1 MAEESKAVRVAR
13 EYREQLARNEDE
25 ALRRMARYWVK
36 MENELEPQ
44 FIALAQQVKELQD
57 AGRSVPPQYIYNL
70 NRYQQM
76 MADIMKEIPEYE
88 SQAVSLITHYQE
100 ENFIL
105 GLDSASAVIRASK
118 PSDAIWNKVGKDAA
132 ETMAGFAGNGAPLAE
147 LLQRDYGDIGAKI
160 TDALVSG
167 IGLGKG
173 AFSVAKDM
181 RDAMGMEYNRS
192 VRIAR
197 TEINRAYRIAN
208 ADQYAA
214 SGVVEKVI
222 RLCYK
227 QTACLACLMMDGEE
241 CKNGIV
247 DDHPNGKCTSIAVTI
262 GGNYPQWEKGSE
274 WLETLPEND
283 QRRIMGDG
291 RYEMWKKDGISPRKM
306 VTMKPNDIWGGS
318 PTVISEKE
326 LRNLYNLTGG
336 NKTLFDVKPVQNV
349 IQQSVAEN
357 SSFDRS
363 SVQLSPHG
371 KRLVERFE
379 KSGVKYRE
387 VSMFDKPL
395 SEDEIINRLGG
406 GDMTR
411 GSCMSLA
418 YAYAG
423 NKNGMNV
430 LDFRGGESRDI
441 MASSQLYLENLRS
454 NKLKIQAENDDM
466 QGAIKLLGKV
476 MPNKEYIFM
485 AGNHA
490 AIVRKNNDILQYLE
504 LQSPSDN
511 GWVPFER
518 ELVYKFGVGKTET
531 VKYQIES
538 TLERRFGVKTTAK
551 TTGHCSLTDISL
563 FENDDELRDILGY
576 INTAEDKQMKG
587 SSGTIK

>member
-44 FIALAQQVKELQD
+44 FIALAQQVKELRDQ
-57 AGRSVPPQYIYNL
+57 GRSVPPQYIYNL

-173 AFSVAKDM
+173 AFAVAKDM

-227 QTACLACLMMDGEE
+227 PTACLACLMMDGEE

-262 GGNYPQWEKGSE
+262 GGNYPRWEKGSE

-291 RYEMWKKDGISPRKM
+291 RYEMWKKDGIDPRKM

-318 PTVISEKE
+318 PSLISEKE
-326 LRNLYNLTGG
+326 LRNLYNIQKTGSPISIPPAPVPQAL
-336 NKTLFDVKPVQNV
+336 KTGFVPVTTVEEAKTQL
-349 IQQSVAEN
+349 QTMFKSVEN
-357 SSFDRS
+357 SF
-363 SVQLSPHG
+363 
-371 KRLVERFE
+371 
-379 KSGVKYRE
+379 
-387 VSMFDKPL
+387 
-395 SEDEIINRLGG
+395 
-406 GDMTR
+406 
-411 GSCMSLA
+411 MSHDA
-418 YAYAG
+418 
-423 NKNGMNV
+423 
-430 LDFRGGESRDI
+430 
-441 MASSQLYLENLRS
+441 
-454 NKLKIQAENDDM
+454 
-466 QGAIKLLGKV
+466 
-476 MPNKEYIFM
+476 
-485 AGNHA
+485 
-490 AIVRKNNDILQYLE
+490 
-504 LQSPSDN
+504 
-511 GWVPFER
+511 
-518 ELVYKFGVGKTET
+518 
-531 VKYQIES
+531 
-538 TLERRFGVKTTAK
+538 
-551 TTGHCSLTDISL
+551 
-563 FENDDELRDILGY
+563 
-576 INTAEDKQMKG
+576 
-587 SSGTIK
+587 

>member
-1 MAEESKAVRVAR
+1 MAEESRAVRVAR

-173 AFSVAKDM
+173 AFAVAKDM

-227 QTACLACLMMDGEE
+227 PTACLACLMMDGEE

-262 GGNYPQWEKGSE
+262 GGNYPRWEKGSE

-318 PTVISEKE
+318 PSVISEKE
-326 LRNLYNLTGG
+326 LL
-336 NKTLFDVKPVQNV
+336 
-349 IQQSVAEN
+349 
-357 SSFDRS
+357 
-363 SVQLSPHG
+363 
-371 KRLVERFE
+371 
-379 KSGVKYRE
+379 
-387 VSMFDKPL
+387 
-395 SEDEIINRLGG
+395 
-406 GDMTR
+406 
-411 GSCMSLA
+411 
-418 YAYAG
+418 
-423 NKNGMNV
+423 
-430 LDFRGGESRDI
+430 
-441 MASSQLYLENLRS
+441 
-454 NKLKIQAENDDM
+454 
-466 QGAIKLLGKV
+466 
-476 MPNKEYIFM
+476 
-485 AGNHA
+485 
-490 AIVRKNNDILQYLE
+490 LE
-504 LQSPSDN
+504 LE
-511 GWVPFER
+511 G
-518 ELVYKFGVGKTET
+518 
-531 VKYQIES
+531 
-538 TLERRFGVKTTAK
+538 LE
-551 TTGHCSLTDISL
+551 
-563 FENDDELRDILGY
+563 
-576 INTAEDKQMKG
+576 
-587 SSGTIK
+587 

>member
-1 MAEESKAVRVAR
+1 MAEESRAVRVAR

-44 FIALAQQVKELQD
+44 FIALAQQVKELRDQ
-57 AGRSVPPQYIYNL
+57 GRSVPPQYIYNL

-173 AFSVAKDM
+173 AFAVAKDM

-214 SGVVEKVI
+214 SGVVERVI

-227 QTACLACLMMDGEE
+227 PTACLACLMMDGEE

-262 GGNYPQWEKGSE
+262 GGNYPRWEKGSE

-291 RYEMWKKDGISPRKM
+291 RYEMWKKDGIDPRKM

-318 PTVISEKE
+318 PSVISEKE
-326 LRNLYNLTGG
+326 LRNLYNLTSG
-336 NKTLFDVKPVQNV
+336 NKTLFDFKPVAEKTGFVPVTTVEEAKTQL
-349 IQQSVAEN
+349 QTMFKSVEN
-357 SSFDRS
+357 SFMSNDADLIISNTNQLLKLNEKYGAVTDNNRGYITASRS
-363 SVQLSPHG
+363 GNAIGWTASSYKRDLEDTDLS
-371 KRLVERFE
+371 LVGTFFKKPELLKKEFE
-379 KSGVKYRE
+379 KSRSDFFNMPSAPSDWNIYTVTHEYGHILQNFIARRREDWDAIDAKVSKTTQFKKIREIYRNAE
-387 VSMFDKPL
+387 KKQAKTMYEEIIEIAKNDNPDFKL
-395 SEDEIINRLGG
+395 SENL
-406 GDMTR
+406 
-411 GSCMSLA
+411 
-418 YAYAG
+418 
-423 NKNGMNV
+423 
-430 LDFRGGESRDI
+430 SRYGHTNYYEAFAE
-441 MASSQLYLENLRS
+441 MFANSQLGTPNELGRAMSKWLE
-454 NKLKIQAENDDM
+454 
-466 QGAIKLLGKV
+466 
-476 MPNKEYIFM
+476 KEGF
-485 AGNHA
+485 
-490 AIVRKNNDILQYLE
+490 
-504 LQSPSDN
+504 
-511 GWVPFER
+511 
-518 ELVYKFGVGKTET
+518 
-531 VKYQIES
+531 
-538 TLERRFGVKTTAK
+538 
-551 TTGHCSLTDISL
+551 
-563 FENDDELRDILGY
+563 
-576 INTAEDKQMKG
+576 
-587 SSGTIK
+587 